1 LTSGTIKDF
10 QNLMRDLYIDRDRK
24 RGLDKT
30 LLWLQ
35 SEEGELVDAYLKKDI
50 SAIEEEVADVF
61 AWLCSVCNLLDINLE
76 KVTWAKYSN
85 VCPKCGESPCKC
97 QTK

>member
-1 LTSGTIKDF
+1 MK
-10 QNLMRDLYIDRDRK
+10 DLYIERDRK

-50 SAIEEEVADVF
+50 SAIEEEVDDVL
-61 AWLCSVCNLLDINLE
+61 AWLCTLANINDVDIQKACENY
-76 KVTWAKYSN
+76 KARNIDGYK
-85 VCPKCGESPCKC
+85 
-97 QTK
+97 

>member
-1 LTSGTIKDF
+1 LTSGTIKEF
-10 QNLMRDLYIDRDRK
+10 QNLMKDLYIERDRK

-61 AWLCSVCNLLDINLE
+61 AWLCSVCNLLDIDLE
-76 KVTWAKYSN
+76 KVIWVKYPKS
-85 VCPKCGESPCKC
+85 CSKCGESPCKC
-97 QTK
+97 PKR

>member
-1 LTSGTIKDF
+1 MK
-10 QNLMRDLYIDRDRK
+10 DLYIERDRK

-61 AWLCSVCNLLDINLE
+61 AWLCSVCNLLDIDLE
-76 KVTWAKYSN
+76 KVIWTKYPKY
-85 VCPKCGESPCKC
+85 CPKCGESPCKC
-97 QTK
+97 PKK

>member
-1 LTSGTIKDF
+1 MTNGTIKEF
-10 QNLMRDLYIDRDRK
+10 QNLMKTLYIERDRK

-35 SEEGELVDAYLKKDI
+35 SEEGELVDAYLKKDA

-61 AWLCSVCNLLDINLE
+61 AWLCSVCNLLDIDLE
-76 KVTWAKYSN
+76 KVIWAKYPN
-85 VCPKCGESPCKC
+85 NCPKCGESPCKC
-97 QTK
+97 PKK